1 MSVSNKRYQNPRFT
15 VLIPTKDRAD
25 YLCHT
30 LRTCMIQNYDNLE
43 IIVSDDGSSDGTM
56 DIVLDAASKDPRIK
70 YSNNELGV
78 GMRGN
83 FEHALGLA
91 KPGYVIA
98 LGSDD
103 GLLPNGIVGMLDA
116 LRSSEMEILSWAAPL
131 YTYPG
136 VNDDRGQL
144 MLYHPKKDKIINS
157 SEFLARQVSHLNYLA
172 DIESPMF
179 YVKGVVSTELIQRVK
194 ERTNDGR
201 FYSCPT
207 PDGYSGI
214 VIAGE
219 VAQFAFSG
227 KPFSIYG
234 LSPKSQGLGYLSN
247 NESAKKNSKAFYKSV
262 ETVPMHKDLASQQYS
277 PLITLMTVDYLLTAK
292 SLPGWPGKVP
302 QIDYKRVIACSV
314 SELSHG
320 LYGSDRLPR
329 ELETLRQIAVH
340 HNFEQYFNQVV
351 AKTRRWKEKSPFN
364 GSGINPS
371 AIFLDA
377 KSYEISNI
385 LDASFASSYLQKFY
399 ADLMPLRIYDTIE
412 RSLKYFFSSRAK
424 GDFFPKA
431 QG

>member
-1 MSVSNKRYQNPRFT
+1 MSVNNKRYENPRFT

-25 YLCHT
+25 YLYHT
-30 LRTCMIQNYDNLE
+30 LRTCMAQDYDNLE
-43 IIVSDDGSSDGTM
+43 IIVSDDGSSDRTM
-56 DIVLDAASKDPRIK
+56 DVVLDAASKDSRIK
-70 YSNNELGV
+70 YHNNELGV
-78 GMRGN
+78 GMRDN
-83 FEHALGLA
+83 FEYALGLA

-116 LRSSEMEILSWAAPL
+116 LRASEMNMLSWAAPL

-157 SEFLARQVSHLNYLA
+157 SEFLARQVSHLNYLG

-194 ERTNDGR
+194 ERTKDGR

-214 VIAGE
+214 VLAGE
-219 VAQFAFSG
+219 VAQYAFSG

-262 ETVPMHKDLASQQYS
+262 ETIPMHMDLAGQPYS

-292 SLPGWPGKVP
+292 SLPGWSGTVP
-302 QIDYKRVIACSV
+302 PIDYKKVIAYSV

-320 LYGSDRLPR
+320 LYGADRLPR
-329 ELETLRQIAVH
+329 ELETLRRIAVH
-340 HNFEQYFNQVV
+340 HNLENYFNQIVI
-351 AKTRRWKEKSPFN
+351 KTRRWKEKSPFK

-385 LDASFASSYLQKFY
+385 FNASFASCYLQKFY
-399 ADLMPLRIYDTIE
+399 SDLMPTRIYNTIE
-412 RSLKYFFSSRAK
+412 RSLRYFFSSRGK
-424 GDFFPKA
+424 GDFFPKVE
-431 QG
+431 